1 MALTGLHATDYESTL
16 KNLIAS
22 KEGYKTKVYTDGVG
36 VPTIGAGYA
45 LTSHSGNWTTDFVT
59 AGIALTA
66 AQRIALQTLIT
77 DSNEILKSTTLTTA
91 QKVTQVKIG
100 VRA

>member
-36 VPTIGAGYA
+36 VPTIE
-45 LTSHSGNWTTDFVT
+45 D
-59 AGIALTA
+59 
-66 AQRIALQTLIT
+66 
-77 DSNEILKSTTLTTA
+77 
-91 QKVTQVKIG
+91 
-100 VRA
+100 